1 MTSYIDTLPSDIIEK
16 IIEDTLDAHEKT
28 IEKIEKMTGIIK
40 HKIQGSFDN
49 NSGLNINKTQ
59 HGYFL
64 SFGNIRNK
72 YINLRISALLILA
85 SFKNREYKPLPSLL
99 SPYYIYYSLEEEG
112 IKKYVDYTSFSRP
125 IKLAFSRNYTN
136 SNSNVYISQT
146 YRNLIGLDIL
156 RETA

>member
-1 MTSYIDTLPSDIIEK
+1 MTSYIDTLPCDIIEK

-40 HKIQGSFDN
+40 HKIQGSFD
-49 NSGLNINKTQ
+49 SDGGLNINKTP

-85 SFKNREYKPLPSLL
+85 SSARH
-99 SPYYIYYSLEEEG
+99 I
-112 IKKYVDYTSFSRP
+112 
-125 IKLAFSRNYTN
+125 
-136 SNSNVYISQT
+136 
-146 YRNLIGLDIL
+146 
-156 RETA
+156 ET